1 MDQEE
6 RLSFFP
12 PDSYSDLDS
21 SFTSSTTSASTFSAR
36 SSLSLPSAS
45 FALKPLP
52 HNCSDP
58 HWSALRAAANLSPD
72 GLLHLHH
79 LRLLRPLG
87 SGHLAR
93 VFHCRLHGFDDGH
106 SPAEFALKVIDLDA
120 LSRSSSDYKKPD
132 DYECDEETGEGG
144 GLGKMWHV
152 RAEARALA
160 EMDHPFL
167 PTLYARLDASH
178 YACFLINYCPGG
190 DLHSLLRHRRGHRLP
205 PAAARFYAAEVLVAL
220 EYLHALGFVYRDLK
234 PENVLLRSDGHV
246 MLSDFDLSF
255 RSHVSPTL
263 LHSTVAAASLVEGV
277 ASSAASASGEDEE
290 LEFVA
295 EPSSAFSRAS
305 VGTHE
310 YLAPE
315 VVNGSGHGN
324 AVDWWAFGVFL
335 YELLYGRTPF
345 KGATKEATLR
355 NILTRDVKLPDTNGG
370 DVVEGGD
377 MAKATDLIAQLLVR
391 DPAKRMGSVLGATE
405 IKRHP
410 FFASVRWPLLRC
422 ARPPIACGPATGPL
436 VPATNEGSGRWWT
449 AGRKNATLD
458 SNHNSSNDH
467 RKKKKGI
474 KLGFGAKAAAP
485 NNKHNKE
492 GNGEVRPR
500 KGLITCSVLCCA
512 ISSGDDET

>member
-36 SSLSLPSAS
+36 SSLSLPSSAS

-120 LSRSSSDYKKPD
+120 LSRTSSDYKKPD

-144 GLGKMWHV
+144 GRGKMWHV
-152 RAEARALA
+152 RAEARVLA

-167 PTLYARLDASH
+167 PTLYARLDAGH
-178 YACFLINYCPGG
+178 YACFLIDYCPGG

-205 PAAARFYAAEVLVAL
+205 PAVARFYAAEVLVAL

-263 LHSTVAAASLVEGV
+263 LHRRRRLPRRRSGLLCCLVGC
-277 ASSAASASGEDEE
+277 SASGEDEE
-290 LEFVA
+290 LECVA

-355 NILTRDVKLPDTNGG
+355 NILTREVKLPDTNGG

-377 MAKATDLIAQLLVR
+377 MAKARDLIAQLLVR
-391 DPAKRMGSVLGATE
+391 DPAKRMGSVLGAAE

-410 FFASVRWPLLRC
+410 FFASVRWPLIRC

-467 RKKKKGI
+467 RKTKKKKKKGI

-485 NNKHNKE
+485 NNKHNKK
-492 GNGEVRPR
+492 GNREVTPR
-500 KGLITCSVLCCA
+500 KGLIT
-512 ISSGDDET
+512 